1 MWIYLKNNWI
11 LFYFKDVMFPWV
23 TLYIDMSDQ
32 VKHSEL
38 LLKESGSSAI
48 YLSTLF
54 VNFKKTYR
62 LHHSHCAFHVALKI
76 INTLWNRNIYIT
88 KKYFVKEIS
97 HFDVAT
103 SSYIYKYTMMYQS
116 HTAKLYYIYYC
127 IIVFGTS
134 LYIFICVKNFGMANI
149 KQVPTVW
156 YSHQHWRK
164 QITYN

>member
-1 MWIYLKNNWI
+1 
-11 LFYFKDVMFPWV
+11 MFPWV

-76 INTLWNRNIYIT
+76 INTL
-88 KKYFVKEIS
+88 
-97 HFDVAT
+97 
-103 SSYIYKYTMMYQS
+103 
-116 HTAKLYYIYYC
+116 
-127 IIVFGTS
+127 
-134 LYIFICVKNFGMANI
+134 
-149 KQVPTVW
+149 
-156 YSHQHWRK
+156 
-164 QITYN
+164 